1 MLRFRLALIAVLFLA
16 LFATAGAAQ
25 NFSRYRDFQF
35 GMDIATVAK
44 QVQMDASAATTVHRR
59 PEVIQTLSWRQYSYR
74 SSSSSSSSSSKPD
87 SLQSLRFDFYNG
99 ALARIV
105 VSYDPV
111 QVQGLTVEDIAEAIS
126 SVYGRPTVPDTT
138 VIISG
143 PASGVETRPVLARWE
158 DPEYSYSLFSTYY
171 GSSFGVVA
179 VSKRLDL
186 MATVAAREANR
197 LDVLEAPV
205 REAERQKKEEEDRE
219 AARDKARLLSKPNF
233 RP

>member
-1 MLRFRLALIAVLFLA
+1 MLRFRLALIALLLLA
-16 LFATAGAAQ
+16 LFVTVGGAQ
-25 NFSRYRDFQF
+25 NFSRYRDFEF

-44 QVQMDASAATTVHRR
+44 QIQMDASAATTVHRR
-59 PEVIQTLSWRQYSYR
+59 PEVIQTLNWRRYSFM
-74 SSSSSSSSSSKPD
+74 SSFSSLSSKPD

-111 QVQGLTVEDIAEAIS
+111 QVQGLTVDDIAEAIS
-126 SVYGRPTVPDTT
+126 SVYGRPTLPGTT
-138 VIISG
+138 VNISG
-143 PASGVETRPVLARWE
+143 PASVEEARPVLARWE
-158 DPEYSYSLFSTYY
+158 DPDYSYSLFSTVY

-186 MATVAAREANR
+186 MATAAAREANR

-205 REAERQKKEEEDRE
+205 REAERQKKVEEDRE

>member
-1 MLRFRLALIAVLFLA
+1 MLRFRLALIAVLFLT
-16 LFATAGAAQ
+16 LFATAAAAQ
-25 NFSRYRDFQF
+25 DFSRYRNFEF

-44 QVQMDASAATTVHRR
+44 QIQVDASAATTVHSR
-59 PEVIQTLSWRQYSYR
+59 PEVIQTLNWRQYYL
-74 SSSSSSSSSSKPD
+74 SSSSSSKPD
-87 SLQSLRFDFYNG
+87 SLQSLRFEFYNG

-105 VSYDPV
+105 VSYDPM

-126 SVYGRPTVPDTT
+126 SVYGSPTVPATT

-143 PASGVETRPVLARWE
+143 PASSEETRPVLARWE
-158 DPEYSYSLFSTYY
+158 NPDYSYSLFSTSY
-171 GSSFGVVA
+171 GSAFGVVA

-186 MATVAAREANR
+186 MATAAVREANR

-205 REAERQKKEEEDRE
+205 REAERQKKAEAERE
-219 AARDKARLLSKPNF
+219 AARDKARLVSKPNF